1 MALSFQ
7 SSCLSF
13 MFSKALCWDCS
24 SSNPDTCF
32 GLSQHYILKC
42 LLKGKNVWMSPDG
55 QGRHAHQDD
64 LFPMRCLVSLG
75 SERNF
80 LALCLSHPSQRTWTQ
95 PRRQDASCF
104 LSEYQLMESCLQGQA
119 NALLLREW
127 LLTLQG
133 TRGQRGFIHW
143 QTGEQGARAWS
154 AEHREESGFF
164 FPSVAKI
171 L

>member
-7 SSCLSF
+7 FSCLSF
-13 MFSKALCWDCS
+13 MLSKALHQDCS
-24 SSNPDTCF
+24 GPTRF

-55 QGRHAHQDD
+55 QGRHAQFVSHALFSLSRKWKELPGSLSLTSFPED
-64 LFPMRCLVSLG
+64 L
-75 SERNF
+75 
-80 LALCLSHPSQRTWTQ
+80 TQ

-104 LSEYQLMESCLQGQA
+104 LSEYQLMESCLQGQT

-133 TRGQRGFIHW
+133 TREQRGLIHW
-143 QTGEQGARAWS
+143 AQTGEQGARAWS
-154 AEHREESGFF
+154 AEHRRESGFF
-164 FPSVAKI
+164 FSSVAKI